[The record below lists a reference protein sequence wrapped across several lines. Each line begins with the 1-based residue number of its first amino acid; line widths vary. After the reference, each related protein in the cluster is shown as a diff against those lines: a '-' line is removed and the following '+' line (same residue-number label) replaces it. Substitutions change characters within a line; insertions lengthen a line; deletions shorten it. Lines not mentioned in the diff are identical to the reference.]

1 MIRRTLAGALVLF
14 VSAGLHAVR
23 AAEDQPQRT
32 VLDGV
37 YTAAQA
43 ERGHVVYAAQ
53 CAHCHGDNL
62 DGVGA
67 GPMLYSSKFLD
78 RWREDSLRTLYDY
91 IAKNMPLDG
100 RPAPGNL
107 PPAQY
112 LDLTAFL
119 LSSNELPAGN
129 TELTDAV
136 LDTTLLVSPEGPQ
149 PLPPATT
156 VRIVGCLAQN
166 AGAWTLTK
174 ASAPARVRK
183 ADTTDPAELERSSH
197 AAPGTL
203 AFRLPNLADDHS
215 TAELTAQMSK
225 RVQVKGVLNGEGA
238 TARLSVLSFE
248 PLKQDCQ

>member
-1 MIRRTLAGALVLF
+1 M
-14 VSAGLHAVR
+14 
-23 AAEDQPQRT
+23 
-32 VLDGV
+32 
-37 YTAAQA
+37 
-43 ERGHVVYAAQ
+43 
-53 CAHCHGDNL
+53 
-62 DGVGA
+62 
-67 GPMLYSSKFLD
+67 
-78 RWREDSLRTLYDY
+78 
-91 IAKNMPLDG
+91 
-100 RPAPGNL
+100 
-107 PPAQY
+107 
-112 LDLTAFL
+112 
-119 LSSNELPAGN
+119 
-129 TELTDAV
+129 
-136 LDTTLLVSPEGPQ
+136 LDTTLLVGPEGPQ